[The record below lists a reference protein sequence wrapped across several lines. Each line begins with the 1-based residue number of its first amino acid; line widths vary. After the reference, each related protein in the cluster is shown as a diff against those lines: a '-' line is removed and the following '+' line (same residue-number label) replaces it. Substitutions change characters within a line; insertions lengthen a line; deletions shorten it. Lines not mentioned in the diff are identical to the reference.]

1 MVCVAVSAQ
10 AMERRESPDVEQAA
24 RRLARPAARV
34 ALVLKRAVDVVL
46 ALVMIVAL
54 LPVLIVVVVLLLFA
68 GDDRWVDKR
77 PRLGRNG
84 RTVTLTRFRE
94 LPGGALGRGLERV
107 GARELPLLFTVLR
120 GKLSFVGPRA
130 LAPGTG
136 AGYTGPR
143 RLMAPGLIGPAQLRS
158 SAADEAERL
167 DDAYVEGWSL
177 WNDVRLLASR
187 PVHHRVSKSS
197 S

>member
-1 MVCVAVSAQ
+1 M
-10 AMERRESPDVEQAA
+10 
-24 RRLARPAARV
+24 
-34 ALVLKRAVDVVL
+34 ALLLKRAADIVL

-54 LPVLIVVVVLLLFA
+54 LPVLIVVLLLLLVA
-68 GDDRWVDKR
+68 GDGGWVEKR
-77 PRLGRNG
+77 QRLGRNG
-84 RTVTLTRFRE
+84 RTVTLTRFRT
-94 LPGGALGRGLERV
+94 LPGGAVGDWLERV
-107 GARELPLLFTVLR
+107 GARELPLLFAVLR

-158 SAADEAERL
+158 RGAADADRL
-167 DDAYVEGWSL
+167 DDAYVEEWSL
-177 WNDVRLLASR
+177 WSDVRLLASR